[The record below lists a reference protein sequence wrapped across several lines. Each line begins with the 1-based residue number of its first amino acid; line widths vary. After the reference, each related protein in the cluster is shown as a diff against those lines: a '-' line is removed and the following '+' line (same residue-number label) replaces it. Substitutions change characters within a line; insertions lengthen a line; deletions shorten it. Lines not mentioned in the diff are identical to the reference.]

1 MPQDTIP
8 FLITYGDTSFL
19 LSSMEEYNHLPDSLK
34 QPEVLQQIQIY
45 LSENY
50 PAETDTKDT
59 PVVFMLVSAFMF
71 IMFMKMIWSAKKELH
86 KTIVEN
92 SDPNSADSCL
102 TYKGAEL
109 HFGTEEIKSV
119 CLKYNSYFRNLSPEK
134 QSRFIERV
142 QQFIRH
148 KNFHIYSSKGYK
160 EMPILISAAAIQI
173 SFGLSHFLLP
183 HFSDIIIHPEEY
195 FATDPL
201 RILVGN
207 VHGQSITLSW
217 KHFLDDYQKPADGK
231 NVGLHEM
238 AHALQVQYLFR
249 KSRGENEFKHDFEH
263 YDRIDDKIR
272 SEEKIKTNSL
282 FDKNA
287 LSNQNEFWATS
298 VELFFEKP
306 ADLKQDHPALYES
319 ICNVLNQDMLHR

>member
-19 LSSMEEYNHLPDSLK
+19 LSSMEDYNHLPDSLK
-34 QPEVLQQIQIY
+34 QPEVLQQIQSY

-50 PAETDTKDT
+50 PAETDTEDT
-59 PVVFMLVSAFMF
+59 PVVFMLASVFMF
-71 IMFMKMIWSAKKELH
+71 IIFMKMIWSAKKELRE
-86 KTIVEN
+86 TSDEN
-92 SDPNSADSCL
+92 RDPNSAESCL
-102 TYKGAEL
+102 TYKGKEL
-109 HFGTEEIKSV
+109 HFTTEEIKSV

-134 QSRFIERV
+134 QSRFIDRV

-148 KNFHIYSSKGYK
+148 KDFYIYSSKGYK

-173 SFGLSHFLLP
+173 SFGLTHFLLP
-183 HFSDIIIHPEEY
+183 HFSSIIIHPEEY

-207 VHGQSITLSW
+207 VQGQSITLSW

-238 AHALQVQYLFR
+238 AHALQVQYLFTNH
-249 KSRGENEFKHDFEH
+249 RGAGEFKADFEQ
-263 YDRIDDKIR
+263 YDRLDDEIMYK
-272 SEEKIKTNSL
+272 EKTKSTAL
-282 FDKNA
+282 FDYNA
-287 LSNQNEFWATS
+287 LRNKNEFWATS
-298 VELFFEKP
+298 VELFFEQP
-306 ADLKQDHPALYES
+306 EALYKHYPNLYNS
-319 ICNVLNQDMLHR
+319 ICSVLNQDMLNR